1 MLFDVLKDTG
11 ILYFVIQQTIV
22 SVYFPQ
28 PFKVNKINNITSA
41 ISEDQLI
48 HLTNRKGPD
57 ADFSYIKPITDK
69 TSKRKETSI
78 VEDVA
83 RNPEMINDCKNC
95 LNLSISPIPM
105 QSEAMNENTISY
117 EKRQPTV
124 SPLPTAELLLPTPMR
139 TVEPSIDPLPSIN
152 PGCGC
157 GMVAEKGMETIC
169 LCLE

>member
-57 ADFSYIKPITDK
+57 ADFSYIKPIP
-69 TSKRKETSI
+69 SKLSEKNGITIS
-78 VEDVA
+78 EDVA
-83 RNPEMINDCKNC
+83 RNPKMINNC
-95 LNLSISPIPM
+95 ENCSNLSISPMPT
-105 QSEAMNENTISY
+105 QLEAMDENTISY
-117 EKRQPTV
+117 EKRQPIV

-139 TVEPSIDPLPSIN
+139 KVEPSIDPLPSIN